1 METQALSA
9 PLDPT
14 PAAGRAAPA
23 PGSLFSLADGASAA
37 AACALSAASGVSAA
51 EREGREKEA
60 SGSVRLH
67 YPQSES
73 APLKASHQ
81 GPAYRAGTDSSNEK
95 RLLSCSFEDGNKRTF
110 HFRRKVKRRACLLIS
125 LELVKKKKNCKRKKT
140 KTNLQKAKTQHT
152 PALHKATFMGADEFS
167 IRVTW
172 TRTMS
177 SGCLMTKANCTC
189 ASSDLQK
196 NIPHIAPSPQ

>member
-1 METQALSA
+1 MAQSKSATQCKMVLNMETQALSA

-14 PAAGRAAPA
+14 PA

-37 AACALSAASGVSAA
+37 AACALSAASGVSDA

-73 APLKASHQ
+73 APLKVSHR
-81 GPAYRAGTDSSNEK
+81 GPAYRAGTDSSNER

-110 HFRRKVKRRACLLIS
+110 HFRRKVKRRACLLVS
-125 LELVKKKKNCKRKKT
+125 LELVKKK
-140 KTNLQKAKTQHT
+140 L
-152 PALHKATFMGADEFS
+152 
-167 IRVTW
+167 
-172 TRTMS
+172 
-177 SGCLMTKANCTC
+177 
-189 ASSDLQK
+189 
-196 NIPHIAPSPQ
+196 